1 MKASA
6 IQRIFIRSLIL
17 PGLQV
22 VFGKS
27 FLKQSMKTNSIIS
40 LAIVVSF
47 STLAAYAQTQKAET
61 PASIALDSL
70 KERYA
75 PDRRVAVFEVTCAQQ
90 GGVTIARGEVEDQ
103 RAKEDALSS
112 LYKILGGQVIDSIRV
127 LPDPQLG
134 DKRFGIV
141 AASVG
146 NVRSNPRNSAELS
159 TQVLMGTVVK
169 LLKKQ
174 GGYYYVQMPDHY
186 IGWLED
192 HAMKVTTAAGV
203 EQWNAS
209 KKVIVTTYFTMVRE
223 KPDRAAMP
231 VSDAVAG
238 VLMKQVRTTGSWVS
252 VELPDGRKGFIEK
265 ANVQEF
271 RNWKK
276 SRKLTAEN
284 IEKTATMFVGIP
296 YLWGGTSVKG
306 MDCSGFTKTVF
317 RLNGLE
323 LYRDADQQAGAGDEV
338 KPGENFENLKK
349 GDLLFF
355 GRKSS
360 ADRAERISH
369 VGIYLEQQ
377 EFIHTPG
384 GSWVKFNSFDPA
396 APNYS
401 ESLRKSFVR
410 ARRYVGTSQ
419 IPEIPKN

>member
-1 MKASA
+1 MY
-6 IQRIFIRSLIL
+6 
-17 PGLQV
+17 
-22 VFGKS
+22 S
-27 FLKQSMKTNSIIS
+27 FKQSMKTNSVIS
-40 LAIVVSF
+40 LAIFAFLSIV
-47 STLAAYAQTQKAET
+47 TACAQNQKTET
-61 PASIALDSL
+61 PASVALDSL
-70 KERYA
+70 KSHYA
-75 PDRRVAVFEVTCAQQ
+75 PDRRVAVFDITYAQQ
-90 GGVTIARGEVEDQ
+90 GSVAVARGDVDDQ
-103 RAKEDALSS
+103 KAKEDALSS
-112 LYKILGGQVIDSIRV
+112 LHKILGGQVIDSIRV

-134 DKRFGIV
+134 EKRFGIV

-174 GGYYYVQMPDHY
+174 GGHYYIQMPDHY
-186 IGWLED
+186 IGWLEEN
-192 HAMKVTTAAGV
+192 AMKVTNAAGV
-203 EQWNAS
+203 DEWNAAQ
-209 KKVIVTTYFTMVRE
+209 KVIVTTYFAMVRE

-238 VLMKQVRTTGSWVS
+238 VLMKHVRTSGSWVA
-252 VELPDGRKGFIEK
+252 VELPDGRKGYIEK
-265 ANVQEF
+265 ANVEEF
-271 RNWKK
+271 KSWKK

-284 IEKTATMFVGIP
+284 IEKTAKMFVGIP
-296 YLWGGTSVKG
+296 YLWGGTSTKG
-306 MDCSGFTKTVF
+306 MDCSGFTKTVY

-355 GRKSS
+355 GRKGS
-360 ADRAERISH
+360 ADRPERISH
-369 VGIYLEQQ
+369 VGIYLDKQ

-396 APNYS
+396 ATNYS

-410 ARRYVGTSQ
+410 ARRYVGTAQ
-419 IPEIPKN
+419 IPEVPKK

>member
-1 MKASA
+1 
-6 IQRIFIRSLIL
+6 
-17 PGLQV
+17 
-22 VFGKS
+22 
-27 FLKQSMKTNSIIS
+27 MKTNSIIS
-40 LAIVVSF
+40 LAVVMF
-47 STLAAYAQTQKAET
+47 LFILTTRAQTQKTET

-70 KERYA
+70 KARYA
-75 PDRRVAVFEVTCAQQ
+75 PDRTVAVFEVTCVQQ
-90 GGVTIARGEVEDQ
+90 GDVAIARGEVDDQ
-103 RAKEDALSS
+103 KAKEDALAS
-112 LYKILGGQVIDSIRV
+112 LHKILGGQVIDSIRV

-134 DKRFGIV
+134 EKRFAIV

-146 NVRSNPRNSAELS
+146 NVRTNPRNAAELS

-174 GGYYYVQMPDHY
+174 GGHYYIQMPDHY
-186 IGWLED
+186 IGWLEEN
-192 HAMKVTTAAGV
+192 AMKVTTAAGV
-203 EQWNAS
+203 DEWNAA
-209 KKVIVTTYFTMVRE
+209 KKVIVTVYFTMVRE
-223 KPDRAAMP
+223 KPDRTAMP

-238 VLMKQVRTTGSWVS
+238 VLMKHVRTSGSWVA

-265 ANVQEF
+265 ANVEDF
-271 RNWKK
+271 KSWKK

-284 IEKTATMFVGIP
+284 IEKTAKMFVGIP
-296 YLWGGTSVKG
+296 YLWGGTSTKG

-323 LYRDADQQAGAGDEV
+323 LYRDASQQAGAGDEV

-355 GRKSS
+355 GRKGS
-360 ADRAERISH
+360 ADRPERISH
-369 VGIYLEQQ
+369 VGIYLEKQ

-401 ESLRKSFVR
+401 ESLRRSFVR
-410 ARRYVGTSQ
+410 ARRYVGSSQ
-419 IPEIPKN
+419 IPEVPTK

>member
-1 MKASA
+1 
-6 IQRIFIRSLIL
+6 
-17 PGLQV
+17 
-22 VFGKS
+22 
-27 FLKQSMKTNSIIS
+27 MKTKSIFS
-40 LAIVVSF
+40 LAIFAFLSII
-47 STLAAYAQTQKAET
+47 TAYAQTQKTET

-70 KERYA
+70 KARYA
-75 PDRRVAVFEVTCAQQ
+75 PDRSLAVFDVTCVQQ
-90 GGVTIARGEVEDQ
+90 GTMVIARGDVDDPK
-103 RAKEDALSS
+103 AKEDALSS
-112 LYKILGGQVIDSIRV
+112 LHKILGGQVIDSIRV

-134 DKRFGIV
+134 EKRFGIV

-146 NVRSNPRNSAELS
+146 NVRTNPRNAAELA

-174 GGYYYVQMPDHY
+174 GGHYYIQMPDHY
-186 IGWLED
+186 IGWLEEN
-192 HAMKVTTAAGV
+192 AMKVTNAAGIDD
-203 EQWNAS
+203 WNAA

-238 VLMKQVRTTGSWVS
+238 VLMKHVRVSGSWIA
-252 VELPDGRKGFIEK
+252 VELPDGRKGYIEK
-265 ANVQEF
+265 ANVEDF
-271 RNWKK
+271 SSWKK

-284 IEKTATMFVGIP
+284 IEKTAKMFVGIP
-296 YLWGGTSVKG
+296 YLWGGTSAKG

-317 RLNGLE
+317 RLNGFE

-355 GRKSS
+355 GRKGS
-360 ADRAERISH
+360 ADRPERISH
-369 VGIYLEQQ
+369 VGIYLEKL

-396 APNYS
+396 ATNYS

-410 ARRYVGTSQ
+410 ARRYVGTAQ
-419 IPEIPKN
+419 IPEVPKK

>member
-1 MKASA
+1 
-6 IQRIFIRSLIL
+6 
-17 PGLQV
+17 
-22 VFGKS
+22 
-27 FLKQSMKTNSIIS
+27 MKTNSILSVAILIS
-40 LAIVVSF
+40 L
-47 STLAAYAQTQKAET
+47 STLTAYAQTQKAET

-70 KERYA
+70 KARYA
-75 PDRRVAVFEVTCAQQ
+75 PDSRVAVFDVTVAQQ
-90 GGVTIARGEVEDQ
+90 GGVAIARGDVDDQ
-103 RAKEDALSS
+103 KSKEDALSS
-112 LYKILGGQVIDSIRV
+112 LHKILGGQVIDSIRV

-134 DKRFGIV
+134 DTRFGIV

-186 IGWLED
+186 IGWLEGN
-192 HAMKVTTAAGV
+192 AMKVTTAAGV
-203 EQWNAS
+203 DEWNGAQ
-209 KKVIVTTYFTMVRE
+209 KVIVTTYFTMVRQE
-223 KPDRAAMP
+223 PDRAAMP

-238 VLMKQVRTTGSWVS
+238 VLMKNVRTSGSWVA
-252 VELPDGRKGFIEK
+252 VELPDGRKGYIEK
-265 ANVQEF
+265 ANVEEF
-271 RNWKK
+271 KSWKK

-284 IEKTATMFVGIP
+284 VEKTAKMFVGIP
-296 YLWGGTSVKG
+296 YLWGGTSPKG

-323 LYRDADQQAGAGDEV
+323 LYRDADQQAEAGDEV
-338 KPGENFENLKK
+338 KPGENFENLEK

-355 GRKSS
+355 GRKGS
-360 ADRAERISH
+360 ADKPERISH
-369 VGIYLEQQ
+369 VGIYLEKQ

-410 ARRYVGTSQ
+410 ARRYIGTSQ
-419 IPEIPKN
+419 IPEVPKK